1 MPTAKLR
8 ANVPRAA
15 RVFTSVALLG
25 LVASG
30 LAACSSAERDSYVLH
45 YTTYSGQSSDQSKT
59 VQRWAEDVEERTA
72 GGVTVE
78 FHYSESLVGAD
89 ESVQAALDGRADLA
103 QVGSIY
109 AASDLPM
116 FTAVELPFETQNP
129 EVQMTAIERLY
140 EESEQFRADFDR
152 QGVRLL
158 FPLPLGISLVGS
170 KTPVESVEDLAGM
183 SIRSGGLTSQ
193 AMLSVGANPVAMTA
207 TDIYESMERG
217 IVDGYTALAIANLPT
232 FALSDTT
239 PYVVNNGI
247 GSYSSSIVIV
257 NEELFQS
264 MPTEYQNALLGASED
279 AIEMGLEEMDTL
291 GQQSCDDLRAS
302 GTEFSAFDEAEV
314 TAWKDSAAV
323 SDAWVDRYAA
333 RDYDS
338 QAVLDEYRAIIAE
351 ETPRSD
357 YRDPLIACAAGTGA

>member
-1 MPTAKLR
+1 
-8 ANVPRAA
+8 
-15 RVFTSVALLG
+15 
-25 LVASG
+25 
-30 LAACSSAERDSYVLH
+30 
-45 YTTYSGQSSDQSKT
+45 
-59 VQRWAEDVEERTA
+59 
-72 GGVTVE
+72 
-78 FHYSESLVGAD
+78 
-89 ESVQAALDGRADLA
+89 
-103 QVGSIY
+103 
-109 AASDLPM
+109 
-116 FTAVELPFETQNP
+116 
-129 EVQMTAIERLY
+129 
-140 EESEQFRADFDR
+140 
-152 QGVRLL
+152 
-158 FPLPLGISLVGS
+158 
-170 KTPVESVEDLAGM
+170 M